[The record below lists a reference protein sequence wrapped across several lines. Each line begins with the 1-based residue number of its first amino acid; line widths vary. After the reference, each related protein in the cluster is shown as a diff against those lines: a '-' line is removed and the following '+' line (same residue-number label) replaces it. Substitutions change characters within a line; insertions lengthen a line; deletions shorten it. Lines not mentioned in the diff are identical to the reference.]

1 VKTEAS
7 GTKIPLDDALIEK
20 LLDWRKERN
29 YSADIDFVFASWK
42 MQGKQPFWISREIQH
57 FVKPIAAELG
67 IQLKGFHTLRHCYT
81 TLLRQSGNDVNVVQD
96 LLRHA
101 SYKLTMDVYDD
112 AVSSEKREAHSG
124 VILLISNRTQAED
137 GRMASL
143 DSSVVPVV

>member
-1 VKTEAS
+1 VGRVKTEAS

-137 GRMASL
+137 GRMASA
-143 DSSVVPVV
+143 

>member
-29 YSADIDFVFASWK
+29 YAADIDFVFASWK

-57 FVKPIAAELG
+57 FVKPIAAGLG

-81 TLLRQSGNDVNVVQD
+81 TLLRHSGNDVKVVQGP
-96 LLRHA
+96 A
-101 SYKLTMDVYDD
+101 
-112 AVSSEKREAHSG
+112 
-124 VILLISNRTQAED
+124 
-137 GRMASL
+137 
-143 DSSVVPVV
+143 